1 VNTDPYP
8 HLSPELRRLTGDSL
22 GLWGN
27 ADERRRALAAVLA
40 AWDGDRAASLPA
52 AVRRVDDAVLAG
64 LEALNLPRGLGW
76 SAQVG
81 SYGRAWIGH
90 VADDGTIRFDVD
102 WLRYYIAADRVDR
115 LFRAWLH
122 ESLHARGPALPVPAT
137 RHAEYPEWPGY
148 EEGLADGLA
157 RVATAAKAGLPE
169 EESAYDYLVEAYRA
183 LGRVGGIDVERLWR
197 ALWHHPQGE
206 VRAHFVAAVEQ
217 MRQERASSRLEPRQ
231 RSRLIAVADRVFA
244 AGHQRD
250 RPDPAVL
257 VRLWET
263 VFR

>member
-1 VNTDPYP
+1 M
-8 HLSPELRRLTGDSL
+8 
-22 GLWGN
+22 GLWGD
-27 ADERRRALAAVLA
+27 AVEWRQAVAAVLA
-40 AWDGDRAASLPA
+40 AWDGGSAAALLP
-52 AVRRVDDAVLAG
+52 AVRRVDAAVLAG
-64 LEALNLPRGLGW
+64 LEALGLPRGPGW

-102 WLRYYIAADRVDR
+102 WLRYYVAADRVDR
-115 LFRAWLH
+115 VFRAWLH

-137 RHAEYPEWPGY
+137 RHAEYPQWPGY

-157 RVATAAKAGLPE
+157 RVATAAKAGMPE
-169 EESAYDYLVEAYRA
+169 EESAYDYFVEAYRA
-183 LGRVGGIDVERLWR
+183 LGQAGGGDVERLWR

-206 VRAHFVAAVEQ
+206 VRANFVAAVEQ
-217 MRQERASSRLEPRQ
+217 TRQERTSSRLEPRQ
-231 RSRLIAVADRVFA
+231 RSRLMAVADRVFA